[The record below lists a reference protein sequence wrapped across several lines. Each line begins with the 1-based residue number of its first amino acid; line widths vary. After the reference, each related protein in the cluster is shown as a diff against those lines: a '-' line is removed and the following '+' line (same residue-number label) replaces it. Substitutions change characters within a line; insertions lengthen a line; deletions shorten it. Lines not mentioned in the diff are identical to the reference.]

1 MIDSLFYAYK
11 RGAEPFR
18 SLSAFSDIEAT
29 GLMKDLYVE
38 GSVFWDRFK
47 DPAQYLQIRKQVE
60 LWLRRDF
67 VAKGGRP
74 QAAYPIYT
82 ILGKPRWMEMLDADT
97 LAAVLE
103 IHVPLSVFGEYDV
116 SFTYPDSM
124 VSFMLHDQSS
134 SEYSLPEFNGKVFTL
149 SEIRSIIE
157 ARGMPGEQWGTALP
171 GTLGNYIEAQVWN
184 HEPLLAYIP

>member
-1 MIDSLFYAYK
+1 MIDTLFYAYK

-18 SLSAFSDIEAT
+18 SLSALSDPEAT

-47 DPAQYLQIRKQVE
+47 DPPQYLQMRKQVE
-60 LWLRRDF
+60 LWLRSDF
-67 VAKGGRP
+67 VAKGGAP

-82 ILGKPRWMEMLDADT
+82 ILGKPAWMQMLDADT
-97 LAAVLE
+97 LATVLE
-103 IHVPLSVFGEYDV
+103 INVPLSVFGEDEV

-124 VSFMLHDQSS
+124 VSFMLDHQRG
-134 SEYSLPEFNGKVFTL
+134 SEYYLPEFNGKVFTL

-157 ARGMPGEQWGTALP
+157 ARGMPGDQWGTALP

-184 HEPLLAYIP
+184 HEPLLAYKP